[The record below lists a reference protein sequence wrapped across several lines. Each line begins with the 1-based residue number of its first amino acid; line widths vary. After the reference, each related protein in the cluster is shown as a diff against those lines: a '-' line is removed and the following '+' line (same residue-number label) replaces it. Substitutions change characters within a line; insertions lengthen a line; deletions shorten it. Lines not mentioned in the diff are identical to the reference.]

1 MDLRDFP
8 LTPALSRGGERGQE
22 AAPRHGFYWI
32 EIDGL
37 DYRAAKFSH
46 SSRGQLSDLI
56 LSDTARRLKLSRAEL
71 GDLVDC
77 PLSVDQF
84 WELWRMR

>member
-1 MDLRDFP
+1 MDLRD
-8 LTPALSRGGERGQE
+8 LQRALRRKLG
-22 AAPRHGFYWI
+22 AAEDRRSHHVFYWI

-46 SSRGQLSDLI
+46 SSRGQVPDLI

-71 GDLVDC
+71 DDLVDC
-77 PLSVDQF
+77 PLSGDQF
-84 WELWRMR
+84 WELWGTR